1 MVGVRIPPDLIPK
14 RYRWNMPDTLLI
26 DKARSPSDVVAAVT
40 AAAKADQGERPQII
54 SLFCGA
60 GGMDIGFEQAG
71 FRIAFAADYNS
82 AAVET
87 HNFNFQQNSAVQLDL
102 SNVSPKEFI
111 AKLRAICPDAAPI
124 GIVGGPPC
132 QGFSRANVKRSSS
145 DPRNQLANRYADIVN
160 ALCREFP
167 IQFFLFENVPEITAE
182 KNKEFL
188 ASLKRRLTQQFWL
201 SCETLNAADFGVP
214 QTRVRFFMAGVR
226 RHIGFGKF
234 TFPVASEKHRSV
246 HDTIS
251 DLPEPIYFQRGLS
264 ADEIPNHPNHW
275 TMRPKSERFH
285 MQQVRAGGRSFIQ
298 LDWHKPSRTV
308 AYGHREIHVHP
319 RGHRR
324 LSIYEAMLLQSFPPS
339 YQILGNLS
347 EQVTQISNAVPP
359 PVSRALAMALKAQ
372 LNLTARDGDQLTVR
386 KIKAQKD
393 DGGN

>member
-1 MVGVRIPPDLIPK
+1 
-14 RYRWNMPDTLLI
+14 MPDTLLI
-26 DKARSPSDVVAAVT
+26 DKARSPSDVVAAM
-40 AAAKADQGERPQII
+40 AAPTKADQDERPQII

-71 FRIAFAADYNS
+71 FRIIFAADYDL

-87 HNFNFQQNSAVQLDL
+87 HNFNFRQNSAIQLDL
-102 SNVSPKEFI
+102 SAVSPKEFI
-111 AKLRAICPDAAPI
+111 TRLRSVCPDAAPI

-132 QGFSRANVKRSSS
+132 QGFSRANVNRSSN

-182 KNKEFL
+182 KNKGFL
-188 ASLKRRLTQQFWL
+188 ASLKRRLAKQFL
-201 SCETLNAADFGVP
+201 LNCETLNAADFGVP
-214 QTRVRFFMAGVR
+214 QTRVRFFMAGLR
-226 RHIGFGKF
+226 RHIATGKF
-234 TFPVASEKHRSV
+234 TFPVAGETHRTV
-246 HDTIS
+246 HATIS
-251 DLPEPIYFQRGLS
+251 NLPEPVYFQRNLS
-264 ADEIPNHPNHW
+264 ADDIPNHPNHW
-275 TMRPKSERFH
+275 TMRPKSARF
-285 MQQVRAGGRSFIQ
+285 QVPQVRAGSRSFIQ
-298 LDWHKPSRTV
+298 LDWHRPSRTV

-359 PVSRALAMALKAQ
+359 PVSRGLAIALKAQ
-372 LNLTARDGDQLTVR
+372 LNLGEQDGDQLTAQ
-386 KIKAQKD
+386 KMKAQKD
-393 DGGN
+393 DCGS